1 MGKKSKIIRSKLKDK
16 IISDIWMLFETEE
29 EKEDRKKNQDERII
43 KDRVIRCIRKLFQQQ
58 QEEHYYKPER
68 VSNFWNNNYIE
79 FESNGDRNRNVSLDE
94 LINKIK
100 SYLRNIIIDLQNSD
114 ALKIQL
120 TTAINFISSKDDE
133 EERVMHSSSDNIKFT
148 PYSDAHDVIE
158 KLFKS
163 LRIT

>member
-1 MGKKSKIIRSKLKDK
+1 
-16 IISDIWMLFETEE
+16 MLFETEE

-148 PYSDAHDVIE
+148 PYCDAHDVIE

>member
-1 MGKKSKIIRSKLKDK
+1 MGKKSKIIRFKLKDK

-68 VSNFWNNNYIE
+68 VSNFWNNSYIE